1 MKYLSLLLLLLVI
14 PASTATTE
22 RNTIDIMEWTVP
34 WDDTRPRDPY
44 TESANRV
51 WFCGQQGEYL
61 ARLDP
66 TTGEFQRYEL
76 GSGAGPHNLIVDSDG
91 SVWFAGN
98 LNSYIGKLN
107 PENGDIKKYP
117 MPDSAARDPHTLVFD
132 DLGNIWF
139 TVQGGN
145 FIGRLN
151 KASGAIDL
159 VKVPTSGARPYG
171 IKMDSN
177 NVPWIVEFGSHKLA
191 TIDPETLV
199 LREIALPREKARP
212 RRIEIDSNDA
222 IWYVDYA
229 NGMIG
234 RYDQSTAQFQ
244 EWETPGGANSRP
256 YGTAMDDQDRLWFVE
271 SGLQPNQFI
280 GFDPST
286 DDFFSI
292 TPIES
297 GGGTVR
303 HMYYY
308 APAQEIWF
316 GTDTNTIGRT
326 KIP

>member
-1 MKYLSLLLLLLVI
+1 
-14 PASTATTE
+14 
-22 RNTIDIMEWTVP
+22 
-34 WDDTRPRDPY
+34 
-44 TESANRV
+44 
-51 WFCGQQGEYL
+51 
-61 ARLDP
+61 
-66 TTGEFQRYEL
+66 
-76 GSGAGPHNLIVDSDG
+76 
-91 SVWFAGN
+91 
-98 LNSYIGKLN
+98 
-107 PENGDIKKYP
+107 
-117 MPDSAARDPHTLVFD
+117 
-132 DLGNIWF
+132 
-139 TVQGGN
+139 
-145 FIGRLN
+145 
-151 KASGAIDL
+151 
-159 VKVPTSGARPYG
+159 
-171 IKMDSN
+171 MDSN

-199 LREIALPREKARP
+199 LREIALPREEARP
-212 RRIEIDSNDA
+212 RRMEIDSNDA